1 VARRDV
7 SEQLVYVAAQARE
20 LTRALMAYQR
30 ALIAARQA
38 GASYVQLA
46 TALKTSE
53 SGARWRC
60 KAAIDGGEIHLRLE
74 PTQETGSEEQ

>member
-1 VARRDV
+1 MAQDPTASLRHLADVARC
-7 SEQLVYVAAQARE
+7 LRE
-20 LTRALMAYQR
+20 ALAAYQH
-30 ALIAARQA
+30 ALLGARQA
-38 GASYVQLA
+38 GATHTQIAEVLGI
-46 TALKTSE
+46 SE